1 MSGIFQGEKGD
12 KGSKGDAGMKGA
24 KGDAAGKSAPCNCKL
39 QVRYSFDDF
48 TRFVYTLLDKKVKVM
63 ESNSRNQKI
72 YYICELSKIADS
84 KRKAE
89 EEIIN
94 TKCKNESVHVR
105 CLFP

>member
-48 TRFVYTLLDKKVKVM
+48 TM
-63 ESNSRNQKI
+63 
-72 YYICELSKIADS
+72 
-84 KRKAE
+84 
-89 EEIIN
+89 
-94 TKCKNESVHVR
+94 
-105 CLFP
+105 

>member
-1 MSGIFQGEKGD
+1 
-12 KGSKGDAGMKGA
+12 MKGA
-24 KGDAAGKSAPCNCKL
+24 KGDGGKSAPCNCKL

-48 TRFVYTLLDKKVKVM
+48 TRFVYTLHDKKAKAM

-72 YYICELSKIADS
+72 YYICELSKTADS

>member
-1 MSGIFQGEKGD
+1 
-12 KGSKGDAGMKGA
+12 MKGA

-48 TRFVYTLLDKKVKVM
+48 TRFVYTVHDKKVKAM
-63 ESNSRNQKI
+63 ESNSRSQKI

-94 TKCKNESVHVR
+94 TYTRGAKMNLCMFVVYPPDNYQVVK
-105 CLFP
+105 

>member
-1 MSGIFQGEKGD
+1 MIHDTRQQ
-12 KGSKGDAGMKGA
+12 
-24 KGDAAGKSAPCNCKL
+24 L
-39 QVRYSFDDF
+39 VRINA
-48 TRFVYTLLDKKVKVM
+48 KKVKVM

-94 TKCKNESVHVR
+94 TYTRGAKMNPCMFVVYPPDNYQVVK
-105 CLFP
+105 

>member
-1 MSGIFQGEKGD
+1 
-12 KGSKGDAGMKGA
+12 MKGA

-48 TRFVYTLLDKKVKVM
+48 TRFVYTVHDKKVNVM
-63 ESNSRNQKI
+63 ESNSRSQKI
-72 YYICELSKIADS
+72 YYTCIRELSKIADS

-94 TKCKNESVHVR
+94 TYTRSAKVNPCMFVVYSRENYQVVK
-105 CLFP
+105 